1 MNIPL
6 KRKLPPN
13 RSYGQVYNH
22 YLVEKSIADRLKISN
37 REERRHL
44 FASMYDE
51 LFSKVP
57 DHPRLTRRKSEEE
70 TRRENKTK
78 YSILSRYLRSSSVVV
93 EFAPGDC
100 RFSHEISKNAKF
112 VYGVDI
118 SDQRNPDDP
127 NPDNFRLIVYDG
139 YSLPEVENNSCD
151 VIFSYQLIEH
161 LHPEDTLEHF
171 NLAHKILKAG
181 GIYVFQTPHA
191 FSGPHDIS
199 GFFCDDP
206 EGFHLK
212 EWTYKEMM
220 SLIEK
225 VGYKSFISRIALP
238 GLDMQVPNMYF
249 VILEGLLGLFS
260 KKIIRRVSGRM
271 IPNLYAVAVK

>member
-1 MNIPL
+1 MSLVL
-6 KRKLPPN
+6 KRKLPVN
-13 RSYGQVYNH
+13 RSLDQVYNH
-22 YLVEKSIADRLKISN
+22 YLVEKSIADRIKASN
-37 REERRHL
+37 RGERKL
-44 FASMYDE
+44 IFASMYDE

-78 YSILSRYLRSSSVVV
+78 YSILRRYLRSSSVVV
-93 EFAPGDC
+93 EFASGDC
-100 RFSHEISKNAKF
+100 RFSYEISKYAKF

-118 SDQRNPDDP
+118 SDQRNPNDQ

-139 YSLPEVENNSCD
+139 YSLPEVESNSCD
-151 VIFSYQLIEH
+151 AIFSYQLIEH
-161 LHPEDTLEHF
+161 LPPEDTVEHF
-171 NLAHKILKAG
+171 KLAHKILKAE

-199 GFFCDDP
+199 GFFCDEP

-212 EWTYKEMM
+212 EWTYKGMM
-220 SLIEK
+220 SLIK
-225 VGYKSFISRIALP
+225 GVGYKSFISRIALP
-238 GLDMQVPNMYF
+238 GIDMRVPNKLF
-249 VILEGLLGLFS
+249 IFLEEILRLFP
-260 KKIIRRVSGRM
+260 KKISRRISGRI